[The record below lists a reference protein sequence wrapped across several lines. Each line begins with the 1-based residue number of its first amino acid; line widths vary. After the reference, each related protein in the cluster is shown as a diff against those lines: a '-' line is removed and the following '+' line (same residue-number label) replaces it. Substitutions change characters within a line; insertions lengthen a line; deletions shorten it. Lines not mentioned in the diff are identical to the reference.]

1 MLISRQW
8 IESLMT
14 PGQGAPL
21 TDEAFGD
28 AITSLGLEVEGV
40 TSVGEN
46 LRTVVVAEVKA
57 IEPHPNADKLR
68 LVDVFDG
75 ERTIKVVCG
84 APNVPAPGGKIAF
97 ARLGSVLPGG
107 FEIGAREI
115 RGVHSEGM
123 ICAEEELGIGPD
135 GDGIM
140 ILPADWTPGTPLPDA
155 VPGIVSRV
163 AQGLIPRRPL
173 DCDRGGAR

>member
-8 IESLMT
+8 IESLLE
-14 PGQGAPL
+14 PAQGETL
-21 TDEAFGD
+21 SDEAFGD

-40 TSVGEN
+40 TRCGDG
-46 LRTVVVAEVKA
+46 LRTVVVAEVKG

-84 APNVPAPGGKIAF
+84 ASNVPDPGGKIAF

-107 FEIGAREI
+107 FE
-115 RGVHSEGM
+115 M
-123 ICAEEELGIGPD
+123 
-135 GDGIM
+135 
-140 ILPADWTPGTPLPDA
+140 
-155 VPGIVSRV
+155 
-163 AQGLIPRRPL
+163 
-173 DCDRGGAR
+173 